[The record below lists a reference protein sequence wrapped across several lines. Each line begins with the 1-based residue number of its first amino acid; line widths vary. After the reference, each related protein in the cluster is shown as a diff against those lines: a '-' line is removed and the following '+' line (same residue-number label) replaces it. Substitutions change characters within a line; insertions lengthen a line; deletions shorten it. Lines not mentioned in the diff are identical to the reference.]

1 MKESEKQELIS
12 EAVGIAKSI
21 IAGDTDPNKGS
32 AKLGD
37 LNKVLDWPKELSAF
51 GLLSHEQ
58 YDHENIGITAESC
71 IPEIVDE
78 CKKLVEKYS

>member
-1 MKESEKQELIS
+1 ME
-12 EAVGIAKSI
+12 EADKKVVFAKAIEIAKSI
-21 IAGDTDPNKGS
+21 IAGEINPNDGC

-37 LNKVLDWPKELSAF
+37 LNRDLDWPEELSVF

-71 IPEIVDE
+71 VSDIIDE
-78 CKKLVEKYS
+78 CKKLVANHS